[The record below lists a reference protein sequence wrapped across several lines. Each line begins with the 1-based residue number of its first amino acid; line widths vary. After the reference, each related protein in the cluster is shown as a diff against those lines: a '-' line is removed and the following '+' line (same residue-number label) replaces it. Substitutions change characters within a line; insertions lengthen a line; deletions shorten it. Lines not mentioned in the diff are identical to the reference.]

1 MSGVLNADEVARQKD
16 ENEKAALHDTLRLRT
31 DLDHTAYT
39 FLGYSD
45 DAKRR
50 ERVDAWMRKPDAIDW
65 QTEIERARRDGQAVR
80 FGQDEFDQV
89 RLLLAEHVA
98 PVAPN

>member
-1 MSGVLNADEVARQKD
+1 
-16 ENEKAALHDTLRLRT
+16 LRT

-50 ERVDAWMRKPDAIDW
+50 QKVDGWVRKPDAIDW
-65 QTEIERARRDGQAVR
+65 QAEIDGARRQGQEAR
-80 FGQDEFDQV
+80 FAKREAEQV
-89 RLLLAEHVA
+89 RLLLGSSNQLEIQATRFRRC
-98 PVAPN
+98 

>member
-1 MSGVLNADEVARQKD
+1 VNADEVALRKR
-16 ENEKAALHDTLRLRT
+16 ENAKKAQLHGVLRLRT

-50 ERVDAWMRKPDAIDW
+50 EKVDAWMRKPEAIDW
-65 QTEIERARRDGQAVR
+65 PAEIDSARREGQAVR
-80 FGQDEFDQV
+80 FGQDEAKQV
-89 RLLLAEHVA
+89 RLLLAEHGRL
-98 PVAPN
+98 

>member
-1 MSGVLNADEVARQKD
+1 MNADEVARRKD
-16 ENEKAALHDTLRLRT
+16 ENAKAELYGALRLRT

-50 ERVDAWMRKPDAIDW
+50 KKVDAWMLKPDAIDW
-65 QTEIERARRDGQAVR
+65 QAEIDSARREGQAVR
-80 FGQDEFDQV
+80 FGQDEAEQV
-89 RLLLAEHVA
+89 RLLLAEHLPA
-98 PVAPN
+98 

>member
-1 MSGVLNADEVARQKD
+1 MNADEVARRKHD
-16 ENEKAALHDTLRLRT
+16 NAKKAELHAVLRLRT

-50 ERVDAWMRKPDAIDW
+50 EKVDAWMRKPDAIDW
-65 QTEIERARRDGQAVR
+65 LAEIDSARREGQAVR
-80 FGQDEFDQV
+80 FGQDEVKQV
-89 RLLLAEHVA
+89 RLLLAEHLPA
-98 PVAPN
+98 